1 MNSTSEVTIGG
12 LVGTRWKPALSVEV
26 TDGIAVITFD
36 LPNESVNKLS
46 RAVKDE
52 FVALVTRLERDTTV
66 HGAVFIS
73 GKPDVWIAGAD
84 IEEFLQL
91 KTATDA
97 ERLSRDGQMLLDSV
111 ERLRIPIVAAIHGA
125 CLGGG
130 LETALACRYRVATDH
145 PKTILGLPEVQLGLI
160 PGAGGTQ
167 RLPRRIGLTNA
178 LDLILTGKHVRAQKA
193 LKLGLVDEL
202 VHPSILRSVAIARAR
217 EVADG
222 RRKSER
228 GGGGLRGF
236 VIDGNP
242 AGRAIVLKKAREQT
256 LAKSR
261 GHYPALI
268 AAIAAVAAGYEGGP
282 AHGFREESRLFGEMA
297 MTDVSRQLIFLFFA
311 TNELKKDPGV
321 EPSQY
326 PDAPVSAF
334 EPLPVQKLA
343 IIGAGFMGA
352 GIASIAVQHG
362 SLVRLKDADHARVA
376 KGYAAV
382 RDVLKE
388 RLTRKQIN
396 KVQYSDYMA
405 LLGGT
410 VDYSGFGNVDL
421 VIEAVFEDL
430 AVKHQVLRETESV
443 IKPSAIF
450 ASNTSTIPIAQIAQ
464 ASSRPERVLGMHF
477 FSPVHKMPLL
487 EVITTGETHPQVT
500 ATAVAYGKK
509 LGKTVIVVN
518 DGPGFY
524 VNRILSPYLN
534 EAAILLDQGVA
545 VDLIDKAIVDFGFP
559 VGPITLVDEVGLDVA
574 TKAGKIMAEAFPD
587 RMQPAK
593 SIQAVVAAGRYG
605 RKSKKG
611 FYSYDKEGK
620 KGDVDPSVYALFL
633 APGSIPIA
641 PSIVTEGATE
651 PAGPPEMS
659 AVQIQQR
666 TVLAMLNEA
675 VRCLTDGIIRSPRD
689 GDVGAVFGIGFPPF
703 RGGPFRYM
711 DALGIQIVVQ
721 RLEDLNA
728 RFPGRFEPAEM
739 LLEMVRRRQN
749 FYSDERS

>member
-1 MNSTSEVTIGG
+1 MSSTSEVTIGG

-26 TDGIAVITFD
+26 SDGIAVITFD

-52 FVALVTRLERDTTV
+52 FVALVTRLERDTSV
-66 HGAVFIS
+66 HAAVFIS

-84 IEEFLQL
+84 IEEFLAL

-111 ERLRIPIVAAIHGA
+111 ERLRIPIIAAIHGA

-130 LETALACRYRVATDH
+130 LETALACRYRIATDH

-160 PGAGGTQ
+160 PGGGGTQ

-178 LDLILTGKHVRAQKA
+178 LDLILTGKTVRGKKA
-193 LKLGLVDEL
+193 LQLGLIDEL
-202 VHPSILRSVAIARAR
+202 VHPSILRSVALQRAR
-217 EVADG
+217 EVAEG

-228 GGGGLRGF
+228 HKGGVMGLF
-236 VIDGNP
+236 LDGNP
-242 AGRAIVLKKAREQT
+242 AGRTIVLRKAREQT

-268 AAIAAVAAGYEGGP
+268 AAIDVIAAGYQKGV
-282 AHGFREESRLFGEMA
+282 AHGYREESRRFGEMA
-297 MTDVSRQLIFLFFA
+297 MTDVSKQLIFLFFA
-311 TNELKKDPGV
+311 TNELKKDTGV
-321 EPSQY
+321 DPAHY
-326 PDAPVSAF
+326 PNLPVSAF
-334 EPLPVQKLA
+334 EPLPVDKIA

-362 SLVRLKDADHARVA
+362 TLVRLKDADHGRVA

-388 RLTRKQIN
+388 RLTRKQIT
-396 KVQYSDYMA
+396 KVQYSDYMT

-430 AVKHQVLRETESV
+430 AIKHQVLREVEASV
-443 IKPSAIF
+443 HPSAIF
-450 ASNTSTIPIAQIAQ
+450 ASNTSTIPISQIAQ

-487 EVITTGETHPQVT
+487 EVITTPETHPQVT
-500 ATAVAYGKK
+500 VTAVAYGKK
-509 LGKTVIVVN
+509 LGKTIIVVN

-524 VNRILSPYLN
+524 ANRILSPYLN
-534 EAAILLDQGVA
+534 EAGILLDQGVA
-545 VDLIDKAIVDFGFP
+545 IDIIDKALIDFGFP
-559 VGPITLVDEVGLDVA
+559 VGPITLMDEVGLDVA
-574 TKAGKIMAEAFPD
+574 TKAGKIMADAFPD

-611 FYSYDKEGK
+611 FYTYDKEGK
-620 KGDVDPSVYALFL
+620 KGEVDPSVYAVFL
-633 APGSIPIA
+633 APGSIPVAKSIA
-641 PSIVTEGATE
+641 SPDGETPSR
-651 PAGPPEMS
+651 PEMP

-675 VRCLTDGIIRSPRD
+675 ARCLSDGIIRTARD

-711 DALGIQIVVQ
+711 DSLGVKIVVQ

-728 RFPGRFEPAEM
+728 RFPGRFEPAEL
-739 LLEMVRRRQN
+739 LLEMARRNQV
-749 FYSDERS
+749 FYADERA